1 MNVLILAA
9 GERGNDETGSR
20 YPIWLSEIEGRL
32 IIERQVKALDVGER
46 NKFIFA
52 FMRDQVESYHVD
64 DIVRQI
70 TPDASIATMS
80 RQTAGAAC
88 TALLAIGHMDPEGEL
103 VVASATD
110 YVDVDYEAVLSE
122 FRARGADAGV
132 LTFDS
137 LHPRYSFVSIDNDGW
152 VVEAAEKRPISRSA
166 NAGFYWYARAQDFI
180 DSIKM
185 MILKDAHVNGVFYIS
200 PSLNELILRG
210 RKIASHHLA
219 ASQYHPI
226 KDRRQVD
233 HLEQQMEGRSRHA
246 P

>member
-9 GERGNDETGSR
+9 GERGPDDTGGG
-20 YPIWLSEIEGRL
+20 YPIWLSEIDGRL
-32 IIERQVKALDVGER
+32 IIERQVNALDVGEPT
-46 NKFIFA
+46 NFIFA
-52 FMRDQVESYHVD
+52 FTRDQVEDHHVD

-70 TPDASIATMS
+70 TPSASIATMAK
-80 RQTAGAAC
+80 QTAGAAC
-88 TALLAIGHMDPEGEL
+88 TALLAIGHMDLDSEL
-103 VVASATD
+103 IVASATD
-110 YVDVDYEAVLSE
+110 YVDVDYQAVLAG
-122 FRARGADAGV
+122 FRSRGADAGV

-137 LHPRYSFVSIDNDGW
+137 LHPRYSFVSIDSDGW

-166 NAGFYWYARAQDFI
+166 NAGFYWYARAGDFI

-200 PSLNELILRG
+200 PSLNELILKG
-210 RKIASHHLA
+210 RKIASQPLA

-233 HLEQQMEGRSRHA
+233 HLEQHMEGRSRHA